1 MDNPPP
7 KPPRTKSKAEQAK
20 NPVRQVQPPKPPM
33 KKKKIVRRPKG
44 TGARIEKE
52 VAEKL
57 AKAKADKKKSKI
69 DFNKVEE
76 ASSFLS
82 GNDFIY
88 DFEDFM
94 TNSELSART
103 ETAQMK
109 AFERASA
116 RLNKAIEKRLKQIAK
131 EKKFK
136 TTEEFVKFIK
146 TIKTAKAMRELMDL

>member
-1 MDNPPP
+1 MDKPPP

-20 NPVRQVQPPKPPM
+20 PPM

-44 TGARIEKE
+44 TAARIEKQ

-57 AKAKADKKKSKI
+57 VKAKADKKKSKI
-69 DFNKVEE
+69 DFDKVEQ

-82 GNDFIY
+82 GSDFIY
-88 DFEDFM
+88 DFEDLM
-94 TNSELSART
+94 TDSELNART

-116 RLNKAIEKRLKQIAK
+116 RLSKAIMKRLKQIAK
-131 EKKFK
+131 EKKIK